1 MLGNPNATPSG
12 RAHAERAHNVDK
24 IVCSTTLASADW
36 ANSRLIS
43 GNVAEEGRLSRPSS
57 V

>member
-1 MLGNPNATPSG
+1 MLGNPNATSSG
-12 RAHAERAHNVDK
+12 RAHAERTHNVDK